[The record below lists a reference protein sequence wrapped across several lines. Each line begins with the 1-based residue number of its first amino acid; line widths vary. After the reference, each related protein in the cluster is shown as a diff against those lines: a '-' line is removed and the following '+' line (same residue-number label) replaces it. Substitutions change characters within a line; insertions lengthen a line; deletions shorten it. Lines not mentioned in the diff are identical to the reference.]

1 MNIDKTDQNAAR
13 VNDQVAGIQTASR
26 TEKAIV
32 TLPGM
37 IVVSTYYLCSWQ
49 MAKMGRVVLFFC
61 MLKFLVLFRFYYLL
75 LKAPAVALTHTEIEA
90 LKQMKTEHAEMLA
103 GYRELLDFKKS
114 ILDSEGGVIA
124 KLKKELKEKDEQILA
139 LQALVQK
146 TDELGLPGRLAGIE
160 RSVANLKSWNASFDN
175 IDKHAGDEAPG
186 AWQEIARV
194 DAVPGEAN
202 HGETMEERVSK
213 VETKIIQLSRC
224 VQGKFC

>member
-1 MNIDKTDQNAAR
+1 MT
-13 VNDQVAGIQTASR
+13 
-26 TEKAIV
+26 
-32 TLPGM
+32 
-37 IVVSTYYLCSWQ
+37 
-49 MAKMGRVVLFFC
+49 
-61 MLKFLVLFRFYYLL
+61 
-75 LKAPAVALTHTEIEA
+75 LTHTEIEA
-90 LKQMKTEHAEMLA
+90 LKQMKTEHAEMLS

-175 IDKHAGDEAPG
+175 IDKHTGDEASG